1 VPAWR
6 GSSAHEAAGGN
17 GGSSSDEAN
26 GSMDELINLAD
37 FEAAALPRLA
47 AGIRD
52 YYRGGANDELALREN
67 RAAWD
72 RWQLHYRVLRDV
84 AERDLSTEM
93 PGGRIDWPVMIAPTA
108 YHRMAHADGELA
120 TARAATAMGTAMVLS
135 TLSNTPMED
144 VARAARRG
152 LWFQLYVYKDRGITR
167 ELIARAEAAG
177 CGAIAVTVDAAVGGQ
192 RERDL
197 RNQFAYPPHLPMSNL
212 LPQGPRFAR
221 PDLADGG
228 FMGYVNR
235 MFDPSLSFRDLE
247 WIAAQ
252 TRLPVLVKGVVRP
265 DDAVAALDHGA
276 RGVIVSNHGGRQ
288 LDAAPAT
295 ADVLGPVV
303 EAVAGRAPVLVDGG
317 IRRGID
323 VLRALALGARA
334 VLVGRPVLWGLTVGG
349 EAGVRR
355 VLSLL
360 RHEFDVAM
368 ALAGARRVTEI
379 DRSLVAR
386 IGERPR

>member
-1 VPAWR
+1 
-6 GSSAHEAAGGN
+6 
-17 GGSSSDEAN
+17 
-26 GSMDELINLAD
+26 MDELINLED
-37 FEAAALPRLA
+37 FETAALGRLP
-47 AGIRD
+47 AGPRD
-52 YYRGGANDELALREN
+52 YYRGGANDETCLRES
-67 RAAWD
+67 RSAWD
-72 RWQLHYRVLRDV
+72 RWQVHYRVLRDV
-84 AERDLSTEM
+84 SVRDASVEVLGA
-93 PGGRIDWPVMIAPTA
+93 PLDWPVMIAPTA
-108 YHRMAHADGELA
+108 YHRMAHPDGELA
-120 TARAATAMGTAMVLS
+120 TARAAAAAGTAMVLS
-135 TLSNTPMED
+135 TLSNTAMEE
-144 VARAARRG
+144 VAREARRG

-167 ELIARAEAAG
+167 ELIARAAAAG
-177 CGAIAVTVDAAVGGQ
+177 CGAIAVTVDAPVGGQ
-192 RERDL
+192 RERDV
-197 RNQFAYPPHLPMSNL
+197 RNEFAYPADLPMSNL
-212 LPQGPRFAR
+212 LPQGPRFAT